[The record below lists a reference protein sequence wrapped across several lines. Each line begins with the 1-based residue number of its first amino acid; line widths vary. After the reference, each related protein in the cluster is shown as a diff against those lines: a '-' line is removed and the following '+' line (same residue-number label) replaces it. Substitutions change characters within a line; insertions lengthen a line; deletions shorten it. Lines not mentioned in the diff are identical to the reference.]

1 MKTTGKNQCLVICG
15 ESGAGK
21 TETTKLML
29 RYISSAAAQGG
40 EGRIEN
46 LILQSNPI
54 MEAFGNAKTMR
65 NVSGYWRDL
74 MWYLPLWGGVV
85 EPLSCSSIDRVLG
98 VAPELE
104 GETSSHTHTQPITPP
119 QQDNSSRFGKF
130 IKVQFNA
137 QGFIAGA
144 VISNYLLEKSRI
156 VKQPFDE
163 RNYHIFYQFCAG
175 ADAEMRALVGSV
187 GLAWLRLAWL
197 RLSRNL
203 KLG

>member
-1 MKTTGKNQCLVICG
+1 MLTHPCRLQPHCYGIAQEAYADMKLTGKNQCLVICG

-29 RYISSAAAQGG
+29 RYISNAAAKGG

-46 LILQSNPI
+46 LIMQSNPI
-54 MEAFGNAKTMR
+54 MEAFGNAKTLR
-65 NVSGYWRDL
+65 N
-74 MWYLPLWGGVV
+74 
-85 EPLSCSSIDRVLG
+85 
-98 VAPELE
+98 
-104 GETSSHTHTQPITPP
+104 
-119 QQDNSSRFGKF
+119 DNSSRFGKF

-137 QGFIAGA
+137 QGYITGA

-175 ADAEMRALVGSV
+175 ADAEMRDLVCMNSPRMMPV
-187 GLAWLRLAWL
+187 HH
-197 RLSRNL
+197 
-203 KLG
+203 K